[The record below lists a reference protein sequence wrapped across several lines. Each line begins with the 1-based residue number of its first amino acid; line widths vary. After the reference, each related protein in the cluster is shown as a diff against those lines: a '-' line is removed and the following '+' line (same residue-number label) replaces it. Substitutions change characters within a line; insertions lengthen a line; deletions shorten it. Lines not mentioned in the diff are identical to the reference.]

1 MQRERD
7 EPTNRS
13 DSPKVPIVSIFD
25 FEEACQGEGNV
36 HGAKRK
42 SAVNTNHHRWSHL
55 NLVNDKERENEDC
68 MPRVSILLGDYK
80 HPPPPGS
87 VLTCYTSSKMQR
99 PTDLEDCLWYSSTG
113 THGFRLR
120 NSPAG
125 QKSQSTIVYSWTRF
139 RGHDCRDLPIS
150 FYGQAHEELQSHGN
164 HPRADTESQ
173 CDPQRY
179 S

>member
-80 HPPPPGS
+80 HPPPGQCAYLLYFQQNAAPNRPGRLS
-87 VLTCYTSSKMQR
+87 V
-99 PTDLEDCLWYSSTG
+99 
-113 THGFRLR
+113 
-120 NSPAG
+120 
-125 QKSQSTIVYSWTRF
+125 V
-139 RGHDCRDLPIS
+139 
-150 FYGQAHEELQSHGN
+150 
-164 HPRADTESQ
+164 
-173 CDPQRY
+173 
-179 S
+179 

>member
-80 HPPPPGS
+80 HPPPPGQCAYLLYFQQNAAPNRPGRLS
-87 VLTCYTSSKMQR
+87 V
-99 PTDLEDCLWYSSTG
+99 
-113 THGFRLR
+113 
-120 NSPAG
+120 
-125 QKSQSTIVYSWTRF
+125 V
-139 RGHDCRDLPIS
+139 
-150 FYGQAHEELQSHGN
+150 
-164 HPRADTESQ
+164 
-173 CDPQRY
+173 
-179 S
+179 